1 MIFLIQE
8 EGDEKISNTHI
19 IINDKG
25 DIVST
30 YTKAHLF
37 SVHIPEKKLHLEESN
52 YATRGQAINTPISTP
67 VGEVALGIVSFIKSD
82 QMYTFY

>member
-1 MIFLIQE
+1 MVSPPYFIVLIQE

-52 YATRGQAINTPISTP
+52 YAARGQSIHPPVSTP
-67 VGEVALGIVSFIKSD
+67 VGQVALGIVSFIK
-82 QMYTFY
+82 